1 MDDIHE
7 KAYTT
12 KDLSLALAI
21 GDSTL
26 RKWCLAL
33 EKNGYG
39 FIRNEQKNRVFVES
53 DIVILKHFQGLVK
66 QHNMQLDNASK
77 LVIDRFGKGSFDT
90 RTDVV
95 LVEQEKEI
103 AQSDNEILNTLL
115 EHIRMQEEF
124 NKELL
129 QRLDQQQKYIDERLE
144 KRDQKLIESLRE
156 NQEVKKTLLQI
167 ATAQEEKKKGFL
179 SRLFNK

>member
-7 KAYTT
+7 KAYST

-33 EKNGYG
+33 EKNGYS
-39 FIRNEQKNRVFVES
+39 FIRNEQKNRVFIES

-77 LVIDRFGKGSFDT
+77 LVIDRFGKGAFDT

-103 AQSDNEILNTLL
+103 TQSDSEILTTLL
-115 EHIRMQEEF
+115 
-124 NKELL
+124 
-129 QRLDQQQKYIDERLE
+129 
-144 KRDQKLIESLRE
+144 
-156 NQEVKKTLLQI
+156 
-167 ATAQEEKKKGFL
+167 
-179 SRLFNK
+179 

>member
-7 KAYTT
+7 KAYST

-33 EKNGYG
+33 EKNGYS
-39 FIRNEQKNRVFVES
+39 FIRNEQKNRVFIES

-77 LVIDRFGKGSFDT
+77 LVIDRFGKGAFDT

-103 AQSDNEILNTLL
+103 TQSDSEILTTLL
-115 EHIRMQEEF
+115 EHIRTQEEF
-124 NKELL
+124 NRELV
-129 QRLDQQQKYIDERLE
+129 QRLDKQQKYIDDRLE
-144 KRDQKLIESLRE
+144 QRDQKLMESLRE
-156 NQEVKKTLLQI
+156 NQEVKKALLQI
-167 ATAQEEKKKGFL
+167 AAAQEESKKSFF
-179 SRLFNK
+179 SRLFKR